1 MDDFFLTQVFDDLE
15 LDEAD
20 RLTVYD
26 DATGKP
32 IVPGTMVK
40 GIPTIGRG
48 VNLVDGI
55 SPAESQYLTMN
66 RIRNAAKDLDRNVP
80 WWKDMS
86 GNRRRALLN
95 MSFNLGWPRLSGF
108 KKTLALLKQAV
119 DLEESGAF
127 DKAQEVYGRAAEEA
141 VDSKWARQV
150 GERSNRIKKLIAE
163 G

>member
-1 MDDFFLTQVFDDLE
+1 MDDFFLTQIFDDLE

-32 IVPGTMVK
+32 IVPGSVVK
-40 GIPTIGRG
+40 GIPTISRG
-48 VNLVDGI
+48 VNLVEGI
-55 SPAESQYLTMN
+55 TPTESQYLTMN
-66 RIRNAAKDLDRNVP
+66 RIRTAAADLDRNIP
-80 WWKDMS
+80 WWKDLS
-86 GNRRRALLN
+86 DNRRRALLN

-108 KKTLALLKQAV
+108 KKTLGLLKQAV
-119 DLEESGAF
+119 DLEESGVF
-127 DKAQEVYGRAAEEA
+127 DQAQKIYERAAEEA